1 MAMNNPFEQSAG
13 TVTPDE
19 ADLAAPF
26 AGDPFAPRSAAWR
39 REPLQFSGR
48 GAEYFGIW
56 ITNLVLTVL
65 TLGIYSAWAK
75 VRRLQYFHRHTT
87 LAAAGFDYHGDPRAI
102 LKGRVIGLLLLL
114 VYNLSFQFSTVAG
127 LIVAAGLA
135 AVMPLLLMRALR
147 FRAHNAS
154 WRGLRFGFDGG
165 ASGAYS
171 AFLKW
176 PFFTVMTFGL
186 LGPLWHQRM
195 KQYQFNHAHYGTT
208 SFSIDAPVGAFYR
221 IYGVVIACVVAGV
234 ITIFAGLAALA
245 KSTPSA
251 FVLMPLLLLALM
263 LFVQPYLSAR
273 VQNLVWNHTRLGEHR
288 FESRV
293 SARRLYAVTMTNLLG
308 IVLTLGLFM
317 PFAAIRLARY
327 RLECVTLLSAGSL
340 DDFVAGQQRDVAAIG
355 EGAADLFDVDIAL

>member
-1 MAMNNPFEQSAG
+1 MNNPFEQTAG
-13 TVTPDE
+13 TPGAKV
-19 ADLAAPF
+19 ADRAEPAAD
-26 AGDPFAPRSAAWR
+26 DPFAPPPAAWR

-56 ITNLVLTVL
+56 ITNLVLTLL

-87 LAAAGFDYHGDPRAI
+87 LGGAGFDYHGDPRAI

-114 VYNLSFQFSTVAG
+114 AYNLSFQFSTIAG

-135 AVMPLLLMRALR
+135 AVMPVLLMRALR
-147 FRAHNAS
+147 FRARNSS
-154 WRGLRFGFDGG
+154 WRGLRFGFDGD
-165 ASGAYS
+165 AAGAYS

-176 PFFTVMTFGL
+176 PLFTVMTLGL

-195 KQYQFNHAHYGTT
+195 KQYQFNHARYGTAG
-208 SFSIDAPVGAFYR
+208 FSIDAPVGSFYR
-221 IYGVVIACVVAGV
+221 IYGVAIGCVVAGA
-234 ITIFAGLAALA
+234 IAILAGLASLA
-245 KSTPSA
+245 ESTQSA
-251 FVLMPLLLLALM
+251 FMLMPLLLLALM
-263 LFVQPYLSAR
+263 LFIQPYLSAR

-293 SARRLYAVTMTNLLG
+293 SARRLYVITLTNLLG
-308 IVLTLGLFM
+308 VVLTLGLFM

-327 RLECVTLLSAGSL
+327 RLECVALLSAGSL
-340 DDFVAGQQRDVAAIG
+340 DDFVAGQQRDVAATG
-355 EGAADLFDVDIAL
+355 EEAAGLFDVDIAL